1 MSSQHRAF
9 SDRTISPM
17 PSIPDVPVGII
28 AGGGGGGA
36 IAYQPDS
43 EDRDIVSRDAA
54 EPPVIS
60 RFGRE
65 QQQQA
70 PMPSFH
76 GRKRSNTG
84 GRVPPP
90 LSFRGFGGGPGHVVM
105 DSQSTGMSD
114 FPFGGPKTADLV
126 SWREAPSE
134 ASSVRTSSQANLFEA
149 IGTMRME
156 AFISPL
162 AYSRFEAEG
171 GLNYPD
177 VARKRNKEARRRKSR
192 SRSRSRTR
200 EGGVVR
206 GGVAGWREEYA
217 GYAGAGGRERRES
230 GYGGRDNGY
239 RTAGEEE
246 LRGRRN
252 PFEGF

>member
-1 MSSQHRAF
+1 MSSQHRAV

-17 PSIPDVPVGII
+17 PSIPDVPNNFLPGSN
-28 AGGGGGGA
+28 GT
-36 IAYQPDS
+36 AYRPDS
-43 EDRDIVSRDAA
+43 IDRDVVSRDAA

-65 QQQQA
+65 QPQQQA

-90 LSFRGFGGGPGHVVM
+90 LSFRGFGGGLGHSVM

-114 FPFGGPKTADLV
+114 FASTGPKTADLT
-126 SWREAPSE
+126 SWRETPSE
-134 ASSVRTSSQANLFEA
+134 TSSVRTSSQANLFEA

-162 AYSRFEAEG
+162 AYSRFEGEG

-177 VARKRNKEARRRKSR
+177 VARRRNKEARRQKSR

-200 EGGVVR
+200 EGGVAR
-206 GGVAGWREEYA
+206 GGVAGWREEYTGHLAA
-217 GYAGAGGRERRES
+217 GRRGRRES